1 MTAAGGCR
9 PTGGAIA
16 HHCAPAPI
24 RVPDQVAPLSF
35 VDTPIADLD
44 AAPGDRGDVRVMGH
58 DHHGTPLRVQRP
70 KHVETPVGSCTVQ
83 LTRGLVSQHN
93 ARAVG
98 NRACDGDALTLPAGE
113 LRRSKQQSVAQT
125 NRLQDAAGALVTLDS
140 AGAGGLERQHD
151 VFDCG
156 QVIQQMETLE
166 HEAKRAQANARP
178 VGVAQRPDVLAIEAH
193 RAFARRI
200 EQADQLQE
208 RALARTG
215 GAHDG
220 DQLTRLDAHAD
231 VAQRDHITVANAVR
245 SPDVVHLELH
255 AYTSRSTSTG
265 STDAALR
272 AGKTPDT
279 TPSAAAIRKIRRN
292 SWTSARY
299 SDSRPYCPATST
311 LINAPI
317 PRLSATAT
325 RPAATVIMTASSAT
339 VRIIHSAGK
348 PIARSTA
355 NSARRSVT
363 EWPSIVLTKSP
374 AMASVRVIST
384 QSMAIPLALACW
396 AWLTS

>member
-1 MTAAGGCR
+1 M
-9 PTGGAIA
+9 
-16 HHCAPAPI
+16 
-24 RVPDQVAPLSF
+24 
-35 VDTPIADLD
+35 
-44 AAPGDRGDVRVMGH
+44 
-58 DHHGTPLRVQRP
+58 
-70 KHVETPVGSCTVQ
+70 Q
-83 LTRGLVSQHN
+83 LTRWLVSQHN

-245 SPDVVHLELH
+245 SRRGPSRAACLHLAQH
-255 AYTSRSTSTG
+255 FHRI
-265 STDAALR
+265 D
-272 AGKTPDT
+272 
-279 TPSAAAIRKIRRN
+279 RR
-292 SWTSARY
+292 R
-299 SDSRPYCPATST
+299 
-311 LINAPI
+311 
-317 PRLSATAT
+317 
-325 RPAATVIMTASSAT
+325 
-339 VRIIHSAGK
+339 SAGRK
-348 PIARSTA
+348 DPGYDAQRGRHQEDQKEQLDVGA
-355 NSARRSVT
+355 V
-363 EWPSIVLTKSP
+363 
-374 AMASVRVIST
+374 
-384 QSMAIPLALACW
+384 
-396 AWLTS
+396 